1 MDTVFIVCEILE
13 VLRRFGPE
21 TVDSTVAESVHAK
34 SLSNSESFTINSVN
48 YHERN
53 LWLGFS
59 DIEQQ
64 HMNSYE
70 NKISDWSHAEINMR
84 NIGKESREVYKIWL
98 ERHVLVDFPTLLQLT
113 QKCMQCSIRL
123 FPFFILTQTKHTFQ
137 IWVHVISPATHML
150 TVPTFHILQDFLDHF
165 FNLFQL
171 VGNFSQMSDSL
182 VNLSPGIIKVYIVC
196 PSRSLEPCKTLF
208 CTIDLDIVGSF
219 LFFSILTLTNTFSTR
234 VILSTRVI

>member
-84 NIGKESREVYKIWL
+84 NIRKESREVYKWL
-98 ERHVLVDFPTLLQLT
+98 ERHVLVDFQRLLQIT
-113 QKCMQCSIRL
+113 QKCMQC
-123 FPFFILTQTKHTFQ
+123 
-137 IWVHVISPATHML
+137 
-150 TVPTFHILQDFLDHF
+150 
-165 FNLFQL
+165 
-171 VGNFSQMSDSL
+171 
-182 VNLSPGIIKVYIVC
+182 
-196 PSRSLEPCKTLF
+196 
-208 CTIDLDIVGSF
+208 
-219 LFFSILTLTNTFSTR
+219 
-234 VILSTRVI
+234 